1 MIISYVLF
9 FPQEKFT
16 VTNVIDMF
24 EILLVLVKTMYVLNY
39 FFLVYVF
46 LYTTF
51 KFKVFFFSCEISF
64 YLIYILRW

>member
-1 MIISYVLF
+1 MIISYVPF
-9 FPQEKFT
+9 FPYEKFT

-24 EILLVLVKTMYVLNY
+24 EIFQVLVNTVYVLNY

-51 KFKVFFFSCEISF
+51 
-64 YLIYILRW
+64 

>member
-24 EILLVLVKTMYVLNY
+24 EILLILVVTVYVLNY
-39 FFLVYVF
+39 FFPVNVF

-51 KFKVFFFSCEISF
+51 
-64 YLIYILRW
+64 